1 MIIIINFYVH
11 AIITSTSFIRSIK
24 TAAIFAKDDLSRE
37 AYYIS
42 SSLQCISDI
51 MSLRLSGS
59 QFTDAVYAMN
69 YVRVYSS
76 PNGETIKSSTT
87 TLLRDLR

>member
-1 MIIIINFYVH
+1 M
-11 AIITSTSFIRSIK
+11 IITSTSLIRSIK

-37 AYYIS
+37 VYYIS

-59 QFTDAVYAMN
+59 RFTDAVYTMN